1 MVLKVPRVSEV
12 PPEKEVTL
20 GRMDLQDCLDPLDD
34 PDPREGQELKDF
46 LDQKDRLDPRET
58 KEIKEMLVRIF
69 ITDHYSKLHYTV
81 NLLYSTCTI
90 FGENQFLIKLWWI

>member
-20 GRMDLQDCLDPLDD
+20 GRMDLRDCLDPLDD

-58 KEIKEMLVRIF
+58 KEIKEMLVYLELMAYQASLVYLEKKVIPDRKEML
-69 ITDHYSKLHYTV
+69 DSQSQV
-81 NLLYSTCTI
+81 
-90 FGENQFLIKLWWI
+90 